1 MLFCGISVDL
11 AVISVIIAVLNVAL
25 TITLLLG
32 YKKLANDLPHA
43 LPELIQQA
51 LNDCAPTIQQSISEG
66 LSSGL
71 KSVAGSVL
79 AGNSAVSRGL
89 KSLEKDVIADGIDQI
104 IPGGGAFAAK
114 YVQKY
119 PFLMNVLG
127 ALAQQKA
134 NSGSFQT
141 NPSYRRGGEMT

>member
-1 MLFCGISVDL
+1 VDL
-11 AVISVIIAVLNVAL
+11 ALVNVIITILNVAL
-25 TITLLLG
+25 TITLLLSS
-32 YKKLANDLPHA
+32 KKLANDFPHRA
-43 LPELIQQA
+43 AELIQGA
-51 LNDCAPTIQQSISEG
+51 LNDVAPTLQTAISEG

-79 AGNSAVSRGL
+79 AGNSAVSRQM
-89 KSLEKDVIADGIDQI
+89 KALEKDVISDGIDQI

-119 PFLMNVLG
+119 PFLMNVLS

-134 NSGSFQT
+134 NSNPSQINPSFQ
-141 NPSYRRGGEMT
+141 RGGQMT